1 MTSATFQAQAFH
13 VASQTMDWLRDVAR
27 GVLLG
32 FRAHAHLYALAMAVY
47 GIGIAECLWLGL
59 KVNYNLVSIVSGST
73 FVFLFLIIGAW
84 LVATLVKHIRAGD
97 KTSPTRI
104 MALKLRDD
112 ILSPERVSNTLH
124 AFIVNGVFF
133 VGFIAIKKAI
143 PVLNPFT
150 WDEPFMQLDK
160 ALHFGTLPHQW
171 LQPLLGSPE
180 ALLAIN
186 TTYNMWFVMIIA
198 MMFWYGFAGKD
209 TFLRQRYLMTYLTT
223 WTLGTLLLGTFFS
236 SAGPCFYNFVVA
248 GENPYA
254 DLMASLKLANESYTI
269 WAVPTQ
275 DTLWQSHLRGHGDVE
290 GISAMPSMHV
300 GTAVLFLLTARASGV
315 RWFKWF
321 TTVFALAI
329 FLGSIMLGWHYAV
342 DGYAGALIALFCW
355 WASGKYLRRR
365 FPEGQT
371 P

>member
-1 MTSATFQAQAFH
+1 
-13 VASQTMDWLRDVAR
+13 
-27 GVLLG
+27 
-32 FRAHAHLYALAMAVY
+32 
-47 GIGIAECLWLGL
+47 
-59 KVNYNLVSIVSGST
+59 
-73 FVFLFLIIGAW
+73 
-84 LVATLVKHIRAGD
+84 
-97 KTSPTRI
+97 
-104 MALKLRDD
+104 
-112 ILSPERVSNTLH
+112 
-124 AFIVNGVFF
+124 
-133 VGFIAIKKAI
+133 
-143 PVLNPFT
+143 
-150 WDEPFMQLDK
+150 
-160 ALHFGTLPHQW
+160 
-171 LQPLLGSPE
+171 
-180 ALLAIN
+180 
-186 TTYNMWFVMIIA
+186 
-198 MMFWYGFAGKD
+198 
-209 TFLRQRYLMTYLTT
+209 
-223 WTLGTLLLGTFFS
+223 LLGTFFS

-329 FLGSIMLGWHYAV
+329 FFGSIMLGWHYAV
-342 DGYAGALIALFCW
+342 DGYAGALIALLCW
-355 WASGKYLRRR
+355 WASGKYLRHR